1 MTGRQAEQTWEI
13 LNSGNYFSFRKNL
26 LFWRGSQRTKRVRPT
41 GKAFDYI
48 LTGDHASEYETLG
61 MRNKIEEQDFRS
73 VHGKMVQVWGN
84 HVRHW
89 TKVSLTVAY
98 FNYNPGISPSCVNWR
113 DRERRYKTEP
123 SQIHL
128 RNRETFLFH
137 QRYEAHC
144 KESFQV

>member
-61 MRNKIEEQDFRS
+61 IEEQDFRS

-84 HVRHW
+84 HVRH
-89 TKVSLTVAY
+89 
-98 FNYNPGISPSCVNWR
+98 
-113 DRERRYKTEP
+113 
-123 SQIHL
+123 
-128 RNRETFLFH
+128 
-137 QRYEAHC
+137 
-144 KESFQV
+144 